1 MVHMAESV
9 SSPQLPSTLPQ
20 RETERFH
27 ATNRFGV
34 SFPVPVCLL
43 SVVLNTIRKQLSND
57 TDLREMHA
65 IGMRRKSAF
74 GYKYSPA
81 PAWHWEQLS

>member
-1 MVHMAESV
+1 MGISRISVLMVHMAESM
-9 SSPQLPSTLPQ
+9 SSPQLPSALPQ

-43 SVVLNTIRKQLSND
+43 SVVLNTIRKQLSYD
-57 TDLREMHA
+57 TNLREMHA
-65 IGMRRKSAF
+65 TGIRGKSAF
-74 GYKYSPA
+74 G
-81 PAWHWEQLS
+81 